1 MNGPDVAAVVFRPS
15 QVFLWRGAF
24 PLVGCFGRS
33 EREFAAGI
41 LVRACLANGDAWG
54 PITPQQLGE
63 SLKADCESVEPWVT
77 FNRNPF
83 IRPDFADLVAEG
95 FASFDEDPHVNKGT
109 PIRFTEKGL
118 AILARCVEPPA
129 SGGAS

>member
-1 MNGPDVAAVVFRPS
+1 VNGPNVAEFRPS
-15 QVFLWRGAF
+15 QVYLWRGLF

-41 LVRACLANGDAWG
+41 LVRACLRNGDAWG

-63 SLKADCESVEPWVT
+63 SLQEDVKEEPWAT
-77 FNRNPF
+77 FQKNPF

-95 FASFDEDPHVNKGT
+95 FAAWDDDPHVNKST
-109 PIRFTEKGL
+109 PIRFTDRALE
-118 AILARCVEPPA
+118 ILRTCVEPA
-129 SGGAS
+129 RSGGAS